1 MSVFNGTDSL
11 AAEKIGGKLSLISF
25 VCAVLISSYC
35 GSSLN
40 CPSLS
45 SKENHFEIAPT
56 YQLKT
61 YNGVI

>member
-1 MSVFNGTDSL
+1 MSVFKGTDSL

-25 VCAVLISSYC
+25 LFAVLSSFYC
-35 GSSLN
+35 MSSLN

-45 SKENHFEIAPT
+45 SKESHFEIVPN

-61 YNGVI
+61 YNGVM

>member
-25 VCAVLISSYC
+25 VCAVLIYFYC
-35 GSSLN
+35 RSSLN
-40 CPSLS
+40 CSSLS